1 VDELVDQA
9 YFFCEQLTV
18 LENHRLVSQ
27 RGVNIKDDIADLDY
41 RIEHEDDENVRKEFE
56 ESRAALQ
63 NRYANMLALGKQLDR
78 AEALLTTLTSAL
90 AQTLTETIRIQSLPP
105 DQLQAE
111 VERLRQNL
119 ETEKQRLQEFDIS
132 VPA

>member
-1 VDELVDQA
+1 
-9 YFFCEQLTV
+9 
-18 LENHRLVSQ
+18 
-27 RGVNIKDDIADLDY
+27 
-41 RIEHEDDENVRKEFE
+41 
-56 ESRAALQ
+56 
-63 NRYANMLALGKQLDR
+63 
-78 AEALLTTLTSAL
+78 LTTLTSEL